1 MAFLGMK
8 GTGQFAEDE
17 RPLNWRQ
24 GILREYPNGV
34 APLTA
39 ILSMMDSEMTD
50 DYLFHWW
57 TKTLPEETAD
67 VTGIYTDISLS
78 SAYTTAA
85 RAKDSFLYIKLAA
98 ADVVKFREG
107 LTVHLLDKSDTSKEA
122 YGKITQV
129 VEDGAD
135 SYLAVKLIQAIESSG
150 ATGIDY
156 VRIIGSSNAQGAAR
170 PKSMLNVPTK
180 YNNYT
185 QIFRDPLSLTRTAI
199 QTRLRTVES
208 RREARREALEFH
220 AIRMEKAF
228 YDSVA
233 SETIGDNGQ
242 PETTTRGAIP
252 FIKSEAPDNV
262 DSFVRNADVAAGT
275 DWITGGKAWL
285 NQQLEV
291 IFRYGDTEK
300 LGICGSGAL
309 AGINNLAET
318 FGTVNIVPRQV
329 DYGLQVVE
337 WVTPHGI
344 LYLMTSPLFT
354 QDITK
359 RNSIMIIEPRK
370 MRFRYIQDTIF
381 KADEEYDEMSSSD
394 FGIDGAEEEFLTEAG
409 LEMHFPNHMGYLEDI
424 GKDKPE

>member
-8 GTGQFAEDE
+8 GTGQFADDE

-39 ILSMMDSEMTD
+39 ILSMMDSEGTD

-67 VTGIYTDISLS
+67 VTGVYTDISLS

-85 RAKDSFLYIKLAA
+85 RAKDAFLYIKLAA
-98 ADVVKFREG
+98 EDVAKFREG

-122 YGKITQV
+122 YGKVTQL
-129 VEDGAD
+129 VEDGDD
-135 SYLAVKLIQAIESSG
+135 SYLAVKLIQAIDSSA
-150 ATGIDY
+150 ATGLDY
-156 VRIIGSSNAQGAAR
+156 IRIIGSSNAQGAAR

-208 RREARREALEFH
+208 RKEARREALEFH

-233 SETIGDNGQ
+233 SETIGTNGQ

-262 DSFVRNADVAAGT
+262 DSLDR
-275 DWITGGKAWL
+275 K
-285 NQQLEV
+285 
-291 IFRYGDTEK
+291 
-300 LGICGSGAL
+300 S
-309 AGINNLAET
+309 
-318 FGTVNIVPRQV
+318 
-329 DYGLQVVE
+329 VV
-337 WVTPHGI
+337 
-344 LYLMTSPLFT
+344 
-354 QDITK
+354 
-359 RNSIMIIEPRK
+359 
-370 MRFRYIQDTIF
+370 
-381 KADEEYDEMSSSD
+381 
-394 FGIDGAEEEFLTEAG
+394 
-409 LEMHFPNHMGYLEDI
+409 
-424 GKDKPE
+424 